1 LIASSNRRIFI
12 AHINQHDIT
21 SPRSFLSRMM
31 PLYCLSSGS
40 AGRKNIFWVEL
51 VAHEYNRVSVGK
63 SAHAPHKVYPLSRA
77 PGWLKAFTAR
87 VDTMMMY

>member
-1 LIASSNRRIFI
+1 
-12 AHINQHDIT
+12 
-21 SPRSFLSRMM
+21 M
-31 PLYCLSSGS
+31 
-40 AGRKNIFWVEL
+40 EL

-87 VDTMMMY
+87 VDTMIIYYYNGDIADSISSQTDEEGVVPLWERASMCACGDFK